1 MKALEIL
8 FNRRWV
14 LKSEDKD
21 LYYQI
26 RDAVGEVRKYTTEKL
41 GCQII
46 DNSMLVKMEKNTG
59 YSGDVYGDSV
69 IYIERGICVFMHT
82 TYVFGR

>member
-41 GCQII
+41 GCQIN
-46 DNSMLVKMEKNTG
+46 DNSMLVKMEKKP
-59 YSGDVYGDSV
+59 VIYGDSV